1 MSRLIKTVVF
11 LTEPQEFVVL
21 NVLEVSSVE
30 VIETLLTL
38 IRESRDNKT
47 SRTYPIVIILRCI
60 SIWQATNYISVT
72 V

>member
-11 LTEPQEFVVL
+11 LTEPQELVVL

-47 SRTYPIVIILRCI
+47 SRTYPFLLYRGVF
-60 SIWQATNYISVT
+60 QFGN
-72 V
+72 